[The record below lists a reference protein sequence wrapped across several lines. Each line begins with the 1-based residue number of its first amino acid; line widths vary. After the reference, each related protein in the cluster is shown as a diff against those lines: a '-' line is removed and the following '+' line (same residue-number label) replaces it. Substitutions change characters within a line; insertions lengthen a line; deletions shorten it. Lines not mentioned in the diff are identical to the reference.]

1 MSGVYRCPVC
11 GNALEKDGNVM
22 KCERSHS
29 FDISR
34 EGYVNLLASSH
45 RSGDCMGDSKEMS
58 RSRRDF
64 LNKGYYSCLAEKLC
78 GIITEYT
85 DIGSDILDICCGE
98 GYYTSFLASRITD
111 RHFYGFDL
119 SKEMVRLAS
128 LRRSN
133 AEFFV
138 ANLASVPVMDASFD
152 LEMHLFAPFNGAEFA
167 RVLRDGGHLISVI
180 PGKDHLMGLKNVLY
194 EKAYPNDEK
203 TPDCAELKKADVY
216 RVRKNVKIENQND
229 IFALFRMTP
238 YCFRTPESGIT
249 RLKKL
254 ESLETEIEFVINVY
268 EK

>member
-11 GNALEKDGNVM
+11 GEKLEKDGNVM
-22 KCERSHS
+22 KCGRSHS

-34 EGYVNLLASSH
+34 EGYVNLLAFSR
-45 RSGDCMGDSKEMS
+45 RSGDSRGDSKEMS

-64 LNKGYYSCLAEKLC
+64 LDKGYYSPLAEKLAELIPAYV
-78 GIITEYT
+78 GES
-85 DIGSDILDICCGE
+85 GKVLDICCGE
-98 GYYTSFLASRITD
+98 GYYTSFLASRLEGIG
-111 RHFYGFDL
+111 FYGFDL
-119 SKEMVRLAS
+119 SKEMVRLAANRKS
-128 LRRSN
+128 R

-138 ANLASVPVMDASFD
+138 ANLASIPVEDSSFD

-167 RVLRDGGHLISVI
+167 RVLKDGGRLISVI

-203 TPDCAELKKADVY
+203 TPDCAELGKTDVY
-216 RVRKNVKIENQND
+216 RVKKTVNIENQND

-238 YCFRTPESGIT
+238 YCFRTPEAGVT

-254 ESLETEIEFVINVY
+254 ESLETEIEFVITVY